1 MYKLEIYA
9 SFFLFSTITL
19 LLGILWM
26 TFLKSLFVG
35 RFISVWKCNCKETE
49 WLPRQTFASS
59 IYCKKYPWP
68 KCNYQA
74 IPLYWIIFVCKANIV
89 ERPIAPLLLDHYK
102 SNICEVMFCS
112 VRKIVSSLVQVIV
125 FAKLAVSSPLIYR
138 VLDEF
143 TKFLHFWVRTNFG
156 HMLDDIIK
164 N

>member
-19 LLGILWM
+19 LLGILWI
-26 TFLKSLFVG
+26 TFFKSLFVG
-35 RFISVWKCNCKETE
+35 RFISVWKCNCQETE

-59 IYCKKYPWP
+59 IYCKKYPWR

-74 IPLYWIIFVCKANIV
+74 IPWIIFVCKANIV

-112 VRKIVSSLVQVIV
+112 VRKIVSSLLRVIL

-143 TKFLHFWVRTNFG
+143 TKFLHFIIVVRMDF
-156 HMLDDIIK
+156 
-164 N
+164 